1 MGILSKQTK
10 ALRISIIVIQVLV
23 LYLFNLLGEIITS
36 MLRLPLPGSILGLL
50 LLFICLH
57 YKVIPAA
64 YIKQGSIFL
73 LALLPLFFIP
83 ATVGIIQYPE
93 FLSGKGIILIVL
105 VMISTFLTMIVA
117 GRVSEAYEEKAARK
131 EE

>member
-1 MGILSKQTK
+1 MKIF
-10 ALRISIIVIQVLV
+10 IIVIQIMG
-23 LYLFNLLGEIITS
+23 LYLFNLLGGIIS
-36 MLRLPLPGSILGLL
+36 SLLKLPLPGSIVGLF
-50 LLFICLH
+50 LLFLCLH
-57 YKVIPAA
+57 YKVIPET
-64 YIKQGSIFL
+64 YIKEGAGFL

-93 FLSGKGIILIVL
+93 FLSGKGIILIVI

-117 GRVSEAYEEKAARK
+117 GRVSEAYEEKMARK